1 MVANKH
7 FLSLSVLIVLLGLS
21 SNLAAGQV
29 LFQGFNWE
37 SWKENGGWYN
47 LLMGKLGGR
56 HRRRRHHPRLAPSA
70 VPLCRRAR
78 SGALS
83 IPSIDATEPSFAVA
97 EIWTSMANGG
107 DGKPN
112 YDQNAHRQEL
122 VNWVDRVGGAN
133 SNATAFDFTTKG
145 ILNVAVE
152 GELWRLRGEDG
163 KAPGMIG
170 WWPAKATTFV
180 DNHDTGST
188 QHLWPFPSDKDMP
201 TSSPTPATHASSTTI
216 SSTGVSR
223 MRSSASCQS
232 ETGRGSTRRGGAVA
246 GSCRVEKGRCCQ
258 RWKPREGNL
267 RMCPW
272 PGVFRASLF
281 TQ

>member
-1 MVANKH
+1 MPPSRA
-7 FLSLSVLIVLLGLS
+7 SPWPRYGRRWRTAGTASRTRTRTRTGRSWSTGSIVSAAPTAMPRRSTSPPRAS
-21 SNLAAGQV
+21 STSP
-29 LFQGFNWE
+29 W
-37 SWKENGGWYN
+37 
-47 LLMGKLGGR
+47 
-56 HRRRRHHPRLAPSA
+56 
-70 VPLCRRAR
+70 RA
-78 SGALS
+78 
-83 IPSIDATEPSFAVA
+83 I
-97 EIWTSMANGG
+97 
-107 DGKPN
+107 
-112 YDQNAHRQEL
+112 
-122 VNWVDRVGGAN
+122 
-133 SNATAFDFTTKG
+133 
-145 ILNVAVE
+145 
-152 GELWRLRGEDG
+152 ELWRLRGEDG

-188 QHLWPFPSDKDMP
+188 QHLWPFPSDKDTP

-272 PGVFRASLF
+272 PSVFRASLF
-281 TQ
+281 TPVKKKYHRSRRIV